1 MSSTNWR
8 EASKEVLETF
18 YKNKAKLNNLA
29 GLTAV
34 QSLQA
39 NQREQQANQEAESQ
53 WVRKNLWGSDV
64 KAGEDDMGTTIL
76 GDITHPAPII
86 MPPTPQSNIGT
97 ILGLIGTIAA
107 AGMGGYMYANSG
119 SNPAPAVEQQPPPS
133 FDDSTLQ
140 LGLGRL
146 EDYQ

>member
-1 MSSTNWR
+1 MSSTNWQQ
-8 EASKEVLETF
+8 ASKEMLETF
-18 YKNKAKLNNLA
+18 YKNKAKLSNLA

-34 QSLQA
+34 QSIQA

-53 WVRKNLWGSDV
+53 WVRKNLWGSDA

-86 MPPTPQSNIGT
+86 MPPQSNIGT
-97 ILGLIGTIAA
+97 IIGLIATMAA
-107 AGMGGYMYANSG
+107 AGMGGYMYANS
-119 SNPAPAVEQQPPPS
+119 NTPEAPPAEQQPAT
-133 FDDSTLQ
+133 FDDSTIQ

>member
-1 MSSTNWR
+1 MMSSMNWR
-8 EASKEVLETF
+8 EASTEVLEKF
-18 YKNKAKLNNLA
+18 YANKAKLNNLA
-29 GLTAV
+29 GLTAI

-53 WVRKNLWGSDV
+53 WVRKNVWGSNE
-64 KAGEDDMGTTIL
+64 KAGDDDMGTTIL

-86 MPPTPQSNIGT
+86 MPPTPQSSIGT

-107 AGMGGYMYANSG
+107 AGMGGYMFANRG
-119 SNPAPAVEQQPPPS
+119 ADAPAVEQQSPPS

-146 EDYQ
+146 EDYK

>member
-18 YKNKAKLNNLA
+18 YRNKAKISNLA

-53 WVRKNLWGSDV
+53 WVRKNVWGSDE
-64 KAGEDDMGTTIL
+64 KAGDDDMGTTIL

-86 MPPTPQSNIGT
+86 MPPTPQSSIGT
-97 ILGLIGTIAA
+97 IIGLIGTIAA
-107 AGMGGYMYANSG
+107 AGMGGYMFATSG
-119 SNPAPAVEQQPPPS
+119 TQPPAVEQQPPPS

>member
-18 YKNKAKLNNLA
+18 YKNKAKISNLA

-107 AGMGGYMYANSG
+107 AGMGGYMFANSG
-119 SNPAPAVEQQPPPS
+119 TQPPATEQQPPPS

-140 LGLGRL
+140 LGLSRL
-146 EDYQ
+146 EDYK

>member
-18 YKNKAKLNNLA
+18 YKNKAKISNLA

-53 WVRKNLWGSDV
+53 WVRKNVWGSDV

-107 AGMGGYMYANSG
+107 AGMGGYMFATSG
-119 SNPAPAVEQQPPPS
+119 TQPQATEQQPPPS

-146 EDYQ
+146 EDYK